1 MLQDPQLA
9 EMLAIFGNPASQLQ
23 VFHSPLSP
31 RIHALIVKRVR
42 ASQEDYVGA
51 PGARALRL
59 SREGF
64 EVPEESED
72 DVSFFDIY
80 DARTKVA
87 AMMRALDM
95 YRPPAGQA
103 PIAVEDS
110 QVPPGI
116 PPPIEDSQVPATP
129 VEDSQVPPTSGED
142 SQVPPTPVEDSQV
155 PPTPPA
161 SAVRKQLEALEIK
174 DSEDEDSEADR
185 NEMKR
190 AIENAK
196 ARLAELQRQS
206 ASISIKLSYLCIA
219 I

>member
-64 EVPEESED
+64 EVPEEESED
-72 DVSFFDIY
+72 DVSPFDIV

-129 VEDSQVPPTSGED
+129 VED